1 MIKAVKLSEGSV
13 LPDALER
20 VILSEGLKGG
30 LIVGIGG
37 FRQAEIGYY
46 NPTTST
52 YLREVL
58 NAGEEEILEV
68 VSLLGNYLVRSDG
81 NVSTHIHVALSVKDV
96 GVKGGHLIK
105 ASARPYVEL
114 FIIEGGG
121 DLRSVFPH
129 RDRS

>member
-1 MIKAVKLSEGSV
+1 MIKAVKLNEGSI

-20 VILSEGLKGG
+20 VILGEGLRGG

-37 FRQAEIGYY
+37 FERAEIGYY
-46 NPTTST
+46 NPKTST

-58 NAGEEEILEV
+58 KAGEEEILEV

-81 NVSTHIHVALSVKDV
+81 SVSIHVHVALSAKDT

-114 FIIEGGG
+114 FIFEGGG

-129 RDRS
+129 RDRG